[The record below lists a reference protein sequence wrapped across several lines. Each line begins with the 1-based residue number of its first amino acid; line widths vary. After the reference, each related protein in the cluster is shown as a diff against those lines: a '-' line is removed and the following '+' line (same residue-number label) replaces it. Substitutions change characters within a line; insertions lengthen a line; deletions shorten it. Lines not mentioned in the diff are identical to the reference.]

1 MSETVHCIKLD
12 KQAPALPVAPLPGEL
27 GQKIFQQ
34 VSQEAWQEW
43 MKLQT
48 MLINEK
54 RLSLVNKEHK
64 QYLTAQVEKYFF
76 GENWD
81 LPEGYR
87 PPNP

>member
-1 MSETVHCIKLD
+1 MTQTVHCIKLD
-12 KQAPALPVAPLPGEL
+12 KEAPGLPMAPMPGDL
-27 GQKIFQQ
+27 GKRIVEN

-43 MKLQT
+43 MGLQT

-54 RLSLVNKEHK
+54 HLSLVNKEHK
-64 QYLTAQVEKYFF
+64 QYLTEQIEKYFF

-87 PPNP
+87 PPR